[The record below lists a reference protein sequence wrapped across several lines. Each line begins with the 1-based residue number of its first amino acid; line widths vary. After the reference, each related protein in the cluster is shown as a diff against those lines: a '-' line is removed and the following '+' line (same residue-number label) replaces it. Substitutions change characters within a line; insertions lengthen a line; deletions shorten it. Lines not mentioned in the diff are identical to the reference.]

1 MVRQRIEYPLDIAN
15 ASSKDRIEV
24 RDFSPRFSGR
34 CSAQAKE
41 TRCCSLLPCRKKH
54 VTRTMSLCDYAVKL
68 KRSISWVCSKVPETQ
83 REDYKNVRLKD
94 TTDMPSRCEGH
105 VMFSK
110 AHEASFHGHF
120 ANLPVEVCSTLKLQP
135 STNNTL

>member
-1 MVRQRIEYPLDIAN
+1 MISVHGSVADALR
-15 ASSKDRIEV
+15 K
-24 RDFSPRFSGR
+24 
-34 CSAQAKE
+34 
-41 TRCCSLLPCRKKH
+41 RKKRAAVPFFPGGKKD
-54 VTRTMSLCDYAVKL
+54 VTCAMSLCHYAVKL